1 MNRIELL
8 ANELAMLSNH
18 SVSELAAILVRDYP
32 TRADVVETQIAAAF
46 QESDLAYNK
55 EFAHE

>member
-1 MNRIELL
+1 MNRIEFL

-18 SVSELAAILVRDYP
+18 SVAELAAILVRDYP

-46 QESDLAYNK
+46 QEFNLAYNK
-55 EFAHE
+55 EFAHD